1 MPRNGKIMFL
11 NSRFMTLFAYRF
23 PLEMVFRIMDI
34 VMAEGYDA
42 VLRFSL
48 ALIQRNQ
55 SSILEIHEFENLLDF
70 LQNGLFDEYIG
81 DINSLIYDASQIQ
94 ITKATLDILTNQH
107 NELLRQSSPDYIEA
121 KSLKDENMVL
131 HDKLQ
136 FLQTDYEAV
145 CKDHADVM
153 SKYLE
158 LEDEVEKLKNRNDEL
173 EGTVEGLKLVLS
185 DERKGA
191 EAQVQ
196 MEMDILA
203 QKNIRLTNHNAQ
215 LEEEI
220 VRFETDLATVRSQH
234 LASEAKNEELSQKIA
249 KFQALL
255 NP

>member
-1 MPRNGKIMFL
+1 
-11 NSRFMTLFAYRF
+11 MTLFAYRF

-55 SSILEIHEFENLLDF
+55 AAILESSEFENLLDF

-81 DINSLIYDASQIQ
+81 DINALIYDASQIQ

-107 NELLRQSSPDYIEA
+107 NEILRKTSPDYLEA
-121 KSLKDENMVL
+121 KELREENL
-131 HDKLQ
+131 ILCDKLQ
-136 FLQTDYEAV
+136 FLQADYEAM
-145 CKDHADVM
+145 CRDHAQVM

-158 LEDEVEKLKNRNDEL
+158 LEDEIEKLRNRNDEL
-173 EGTVEGLKLVLS
+173 EETVEGLKLVLS

-203 QKNIRLTNHNAQ
+203 QKNIRLTNQNAQ
-215 LEEEI
+215 LEEDM
-220 VRFETDLATVRSQH
+220 VRLETDLATTRSQH
-234 LASEAKNEELSQKIA
+234 SAAEAKNDELSQKIS
-249 KFQALL
+249 KFQELL
-255 NP
+255 NPN